1 MEKYLEFKRNGLTLR
16 GMLHLPENSEKK
28 PPVVILLHGFSGDR
42 NAANFSLTRLSRL
55 LAKNGVASVRFD
67 FLHNGES
74 DGDFSEFTLSGGIA
88 DACAMLDF
96 VCSLDEVD
104 NQRIALSGISMG
116 AAIAASAAAKK
127 KDLIHTLCLCCPA
140 SNSAE
145 DARNKNVKGIDI
157 SDIFEKGYCDIGGLQ
172 LGKCYYDD
180 ALTLD
185 FYELAKGYDKNVL
198 LVHGGQDD
206 VAPIKN
212 SKKYLEI
219 YGENARLEVIQ
230 GADHSFS
237 SLVTNGQRL
246 KLMNDYLVAELLG

>member
-16 GMLHLPENSEKK
+16 GMLHLPENSVKK

-88 DACAMLDF
+88 DANAIVEY

-104 NQRIALSGISMG
+104 TQRVALGGISMG
-116 AAIAASAAAKK
+116 AAIAAAAAAKN

-145 DARNKNVKGIDI
+145 DARNKSVKGMDI
-157 SDIFEKGYCDIGGLQ
+157 SDIFEKGYCDIGGLK

-185 FYELAKGYDKNVL
+185 FYDLAKGYDKNVL
-198 LVHGGQDD
+198 LVHGEKD
-206 VAPIKN
+206 VIAPMEN
-212 SKKYLEI
+212 SKKYLKI
-219 YGENARLEVIQ
+219 YGENARLEVVQ
-230 GADHSFS
+230 DADHSYS
-237 SLVTNGQRL
+237 SLVANEQRL
-246 KLMNDYLVAELLG
+246 KFMNDYLVAELLG